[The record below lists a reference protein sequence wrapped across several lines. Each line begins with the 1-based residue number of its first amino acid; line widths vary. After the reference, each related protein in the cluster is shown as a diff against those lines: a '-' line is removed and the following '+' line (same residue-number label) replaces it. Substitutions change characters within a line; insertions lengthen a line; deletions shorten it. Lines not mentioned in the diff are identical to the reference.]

1 MTLPV
6 AGGGSLQ
13 AAVVDE
19 LGRRIA
25 AAELPAGS
33 VLSPDALTQEYGV
46 SRTVV
51 REALRTLETLGM
63 TYARPRIGTVV
74 RAAGDWDLL
83 DERVIA
89 WRSTGPEATS
99 QLADLLLL
107 REAVEPMI
115 AAQAARHA
123 DAAQAT
129 RLGGFCDRLDAALA
143 ATDIAGFTA
152 ADTEFHRLLVE
163 AAGSPVLRQLAQTLH
178 ATLESRYH
186 SDLPVFG
193 TGTRRAVARH
203 RELAQAIGRQD
214 ANEAAAIAADLARQA
229 RSDLLALGRVV

>member
-1 MTLPV
+1 MTVPV
-6 AGGGSLQ
+6 PGRSLQ

-25 AAELPAGS
+25 TGVLPAGS
-33 VLSPDALTQEYGV
+33 VLSPDALTQELGV

-63 TYARPRIGTVV
+63 TYARPRIGTVI
-74 RAAGDWDLL
+74 RAGDDWDLL
-83 DERVIA
+83 DARVIA
-89 WRSTGPEATS
+89 WRSTGPEATA

-123 DAAQAT
+123 DVAQAA
-129 RLGGFCDRLDAALA
+129 RLGELCDSLDAALA
-143 ATDIAGFTA
+143 ATDTAGFTT
-152 ADTEFHRLLVE
+152 ADAEFHRLLVE
-163 AAGSPVLRQLAQTLH
+163 AAGSPVLRQLAQTLL

-193 TGTRRAVARH
+193 TGARRAVARH
-203 RELAQAIGRQD
+203 RELAQAIGRRE
-214 ANEAAAIAADLARQA
+214 ASEAAAIAADLTRQA
-229 RSDLLALGRVV
+229 RSDLLALS

>member
-1 MTLPV
+1 MTLTVP
-6 AGGGSLQ
+6 GGGSLQ

-25 AAELPAGS
+25 TGGLPPGS
-33 VLSPDALTQEYGV
+33 VLSPDALTQELGV

-63 TYARPRIGTVV
+63 TYARPRIGTIV
-74 RAAGDWDLL
+74 RAADDWDLL
-83 DERVIA
+83 DARVIA
-89 WRSTGPEATS
+89 WRSASPDATA

-115 AAQAARHA
+115 AAQAARQA
-123 DAAQAT
+123 DGVQTT
-129 RLGGFCDRLDAALA
+129 RLGELCDRLDAALA
-143 ATDIAGFTA
+143 AADTVGFAA
-152 ADTEFHRLLVE
+152 ADAAFHRLLVE

-178 ATLESRYH
+178 ATLESRYR

-193 TGTRRAVARH
+193 AGAGRAVARH
-203 RELAQAIGRQD
+203 RELAQAIGRRD
-214 ANEAAAIAADLARQA
+214 ADEAAAIAAGLARQA
-229 RSDLLALGRVV
+229 RSDLRALT